1 MSTMQKYFPLIPYHF
16 ILLMKLRMDEVTG
29 MKQGISVPHGEEL
42 IRIEL
47 TVKEAIAL
55 TGVRFNE
62 NPKLLSE
69 ARKKVR
75 KSLNSKV
82 LER

>member
-1 MSTMQKYFPLIPYHF
+1 MPST
-16 ILLMKLRMDEVTG
+16 LRMDEVTG
-29 MKQGISVPHGEEL
+29 MKQGIAVPHGDEL

-69 ARKKVR
+69 ARKKVK